1 MSNIWLN
8 FANLT
13 FVDVVASC
21 NWILT
26 RRSPSPESSSRT
38 QPLVLLW
45 LYRISFF
52 IQKIQ
57 FIYFF
62 IENPA
67 IMGCEVEILLEIP
80 LLIQLICG
88 RRNLLFVFCNCLL
101 DAFVICI
108 HWYVPCGY
116 NYITN
121 IVRDTTRKKVHF
133 GRTMHCLPQSLKS
146 TFFQN
151 FFILGL
157 LAETLHL

>member
-1 MSNIWLN
+1 MPTSPLLMLWHLAIEFWPGVHHHPNLLLEPNLWYYYGCIEYHSLFKRFN
-8 FANLT
+8 F
-13 FVDVVASC
+13 
-21 NWILT
+21 
-26 RRSPSPESSSRT
+26 
-38 QPLVLLW
+38 
-45 LYRISFF
+45 
-52 IQKIQ
+52 
-57 FIYFF
+57 FF

-108 HWYVPCGY
+108 HRYVPCGH

-146 TFFQN
+146 TFFEI
-151 FFILGL
+151 FSSG
-157 LAETLHL
+157 TT